1 MRWIPDPDFS
11 GQELDALEYKKRPRD
26 ASLSRKFFE
35 MDFLEGRKMSEI
47 ANRIKEASAFLT
59 SKIEQKV
66 DFALILGSGLG
77 ELADKAQDSTVIPY
91 AHIPGFPVSTAPGH
105 KGNLVFGKLGGKSV
119 VLMQGRFH
127 TYEGYSQAECTI
139 PVAVFHEIGV
149 HTMLVTAATGG
160 LDYNHK
166 AGDLMLIRDHINFTG
181 TNPLVGPN
189 DPKVGPRFP
198 VMFDCYDPEYR
209 DLIKKVALQ
218 EGIRLHEGVYCAING
233 PVFFTKA
240 ELRMLM
246 KLGADSI
253 GMSTVPEVIT
263 ARHRGMRCAGIAV
276 VSDIAIPDTGHH
288 ATEEEV
294 IATAKKTGPIFQ
306 RLLEKALEAMA

>member
-1 MRWIPDPDFS
+1 MTATVTKDDIEKRVAQATEYLKKKVKLKPDY
-11 GQELDALEYKKRPRD
+11 G
-26 ASLSRKFFE
+26 
-35 MDFLEGRKMSEI
+35 M
-47 ANRIKEASAFLT
+47 
-59 SKIEQKV
+59 
-66 DFALILGSGLG
+66 ILGTGLG
-77 ELADKAQDSTVIPY
+77 ALADKAQEAEVVPY
-91 AHIPGFPVSTAPGH
+91 HEIPGFPVSTAPGH

-139 PVAVFHEIGV
+139 PVAVFHALGI

-160 LDYNHK
+160 LNHHQK
-166 AGDLMLIRDHINFTG
+166 AGDLMLLSDHINFTG

-189 DPKVGPRFP
+189 DPQVGPRFP

-209 DLIKKVALQ
+209 DLIKKVAMEQ
-218 EGIRLHEGVYCAING
+218 QIPLHEGVYCAING

-253 GMSTVPEVIT
+253 GMSTVPEVIL
-263 ARHRGMRCAGIAV
+263 ARHRGMRCAGV
-276 VSDIAIPDTGHH
+276 VVITDMAIPDSGHH

-294 IATAKKTGPIFQ
+294 IATANKTGPLFQ
-306 RLLEKALEAMA
+306 RLLEKTLEAMS

>member
-1 MRWIPDPDFS
+1 MAEIQKRVQQATEYLKEKVGKAPD
-11 GQELDALEYKKRPRD
+11 Y
-26 ASLSRKFFE
+26 
-35 MDFLEGRKMSEI
+35 
-47 ANRIKEASAFLT
+47 
-59 SKIEQKV
+59 
-66 DFALILGSGLG
+66 ALILGTGLG
-77 ELADKAQDSTVIPY
+77 ELAEKAENSTVVPY
-91 AHIPGFPVSTAPGH
+91 KDIPGFPVSTAPGH
-105 KGNLVFGKLGGKSV
+105 KGNLVFGTLGGKSV

-139 PVAVFHEIGV
+139 PVAVFKEIGV

-160 LDYNHK
+160 LNYNQK

-189 DPKVGPRFP
+189 DPSVGPRFP
-198 VMFDCYDPEYR
+198 VMFDCYDPEYGET
-209 DLIKKVALQ
+209 IKKVAL
-218 EGIRLHEGVYCAING
+218 EENIPLHEGVYCAING

-253 GMSTVPEVIT
+253 GMSTVPEVIL
-263 ARHRGMRCAGIAV
+263 ARHRGLKVAGIAV
-276 VSDIAIPDTGHH
+276 ISDMAIPDSGHH

-294 IATAKKTGPIFQ
+294 IATAKKTGPLFQ
-306 RLLEKALEAMA
+306 RLLEKALVALP